1 LTVAVVL
8 FQETETNTVTKGWSA
23 IKVTRDK
30 DPAFVRLPLAEPN
43 APSEAEA
50 AAKVS
55 RRNCNP
61 ASPGR
66 RDKTG
71 PKGRASPSKSP
82 LFLRIIVWVWLPFTW
97 AMRLHEGLFFASV
110 WSPAGLGV
118 WGKVKKKN
126 SKVKCFYDLSILNL
140 ILSFRPQLFAISR
153 K

>member
-61 ASPGR
+61 ASP
-66 RDKTG
+66 
-71 PKGRASPSKSP
+71 AKSP